1 MNVKVSYFLMVL
13 VWSTTPLGIVFS
25 SATVEPT
32 LAVLLRML
40 IGLILAAFVVAIANI
55 RIPWHRRACFLYGY
69 SSMGIYGGMLLS
81 YMAAQTVPSGL
92 ISLIFGLAP
101 ILSGLLAQRL
111 LNEPKFSL
119 IKSLALL
126 CALFGL
132 YLVSKEHIQ
141 GSMLQMQ
148 GLVYVALAVCFFSL
162 SGVMIKRIRIA
173 IHPMATTFGSLI
185 FVTPLFFITWWFFGA
200 QLDSQAWSAKS
211 IWSIVY
217 LGVFGSLVGALAY
230 FHVLQKLTASTV
242 ALTTL
247 ITPSFAIALGA
258 WLNDEPISIQLSVG
272 AGIILISLAIFQFG
286 EGWFYKKGKLNKLTS

>member
-1 MNVKVSYFLMVL
+1 MVL

>member
-25 SATVEPT
+25 SATVDPT

-40 IGLILAAFVVAIANI
+40 IGLVLAAFVVAIANI